1 MSSSAL
7 GLLTFRDM
15 SNQKPDE
22 PGQPPEAQP
31 SKHERHGPGVRDAEE
46 QELEERERERQGNR
60 GPEQEPGFGQGA

>member
-1 MSSSAL
+1 
-7 GLLTFRDM
+7 M

-22 PGQPPEAQP
+22 RRETPEAQP
-31 SKHERHGPGVRDAEE
+31 SKPKDHEPGVRDAEE